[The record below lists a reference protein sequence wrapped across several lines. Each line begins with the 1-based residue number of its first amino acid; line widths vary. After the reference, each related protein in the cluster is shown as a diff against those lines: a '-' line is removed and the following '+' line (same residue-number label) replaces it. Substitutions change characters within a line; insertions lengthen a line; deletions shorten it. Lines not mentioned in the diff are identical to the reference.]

1 MTNVCEKFASLH
13 QLNFSTN
20 VDVSKSK
27 TKCIVFSNPV
37 MNTDNICPILLNNL
51 PLPYV
56 TEIKHLGN
64 TLQSNGSMSKDVS
77 CKRAKFISKIHSIN

>member
-1 MTNVCEKFASLH
+1 
-13 QLNFSTN
+13 
-20 VDVSKSK
+20 
-27 TKCIVFSNPV
+27 

-64 TLQSNGSMSKDVS
+64 TLQSNGSMTKDIS
-77 CKRAKFISKIHSIN
+77 CEPAKGIEFFVTNLNF